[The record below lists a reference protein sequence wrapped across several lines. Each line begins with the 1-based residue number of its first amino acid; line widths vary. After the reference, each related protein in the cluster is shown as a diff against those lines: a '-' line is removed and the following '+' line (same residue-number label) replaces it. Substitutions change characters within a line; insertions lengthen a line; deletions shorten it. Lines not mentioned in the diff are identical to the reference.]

1 MTKTEQNNAFKTAAA
16 QRTAEM
22 QPTPVVR
29 ESFEAMQARAQKP
42 DPVKTEGT
50 TEVPNSGV
58 AAFNDPMRQRF
69 EAMEAQ
75 KEKDIKEYVK
85 QSDGK
90 PKV

>member
-1 MTKTEQNNAFKTAAA
+1 MPKTQNNEVTNAAKE
-16 QRTAEM
+16 REAEM

-29 ESFEAMQARAQKP
+29 ESFDSMQRRV

-50 TEVPNSGV
+50 TEVPANGV
-58 AAFNDPMRQRF
+58 TAPVDAMQQRF
-69 EAMEAQ
+69 QAAEEQ
-75 KEKDIKEYVK
+75 KEKDIATLNE